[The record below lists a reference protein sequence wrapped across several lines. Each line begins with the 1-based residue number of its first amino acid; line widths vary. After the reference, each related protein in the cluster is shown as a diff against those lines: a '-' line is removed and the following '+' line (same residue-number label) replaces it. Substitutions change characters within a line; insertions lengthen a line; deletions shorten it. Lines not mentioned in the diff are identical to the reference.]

1 MSVCAAVLAVL
12 QATAVSAP
20 APVSGGVSVN
30 LTTSDVLLLVNASAA
45 ILNTWYHLKRGK
57 K

>member
-1 MSVCAAVLAVL
+1 MLAIL

-30 LTTSDVLLLVNASAA
+30 LTTSDILLLVNAAAA
-45 ILNTWYHLKRGK
+45 ILNTWFHIRRVK

>member
-1 MSVCAAVLAVL
+1 MSVCAAVLAIL

-20 APVSGGVSVN
+20 VPVSGGVSVN
-30 LTTSDVLLLVNASAA
+30 LTTSDVLLLVNATAA